1 MLRLYFIA
9 RDDLDDFLNLR
20 QRWLWCVWRW
30 TALLRLSKRWHRGE
44 SGDGEDKFEFH
55 DRVPRLCAGPPGE
68 GIIWRAASGAMIP
81 ATHKRPAT
89 RSSLQQTP
97 GDWSIQKLNL
107 IPPNGPT
114 FRLKKGGKSHD
125 HVSGSI
131 RISGFRIVYYCLGRN
146 L

>member
-55 DRVPRLCAGPPGE
+55 DRVPRLCFRHSLVMSHHMTLCQRGCD
-68 GIIWRAASGAMIP
+68 SGALSVPGPVIGVGLP
-81 ATHKRPAT
+81 VGERWPSRLVATASFGRPH
-89 RSSLQQTP
+89 SE
-97 GDWSIQKLNL
+97 
-107 IPPNGPT
+107 
-114 FRLKKGGKSHD
+114 
-125 HVSGSI
+125 
-131 RISGFRIVYYCLGRN
+131 
-146 L
+146 